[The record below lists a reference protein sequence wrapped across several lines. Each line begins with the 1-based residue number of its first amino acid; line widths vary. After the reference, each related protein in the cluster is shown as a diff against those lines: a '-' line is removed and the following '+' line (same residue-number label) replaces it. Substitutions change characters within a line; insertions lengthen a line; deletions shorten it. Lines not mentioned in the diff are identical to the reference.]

1 MRGNRIVSMKKVL
14 VTGSGGFIG
23 RHLIDAM
30 KNTDYEVFTLDVK
43 SKRFKDSSVVISTA
57 ELVPLFSRIRPDVV
71 VHLAAQ
77 VDVTESFVNPVR
89 DLQVNGIGTL
99 NVLNASQSADCANFV
114 YVASGGA
121 IYDSN
126 SPMPLTEKSPERPV
140 SPYGLSKRLG
150 EDYVRVLSAKAGT
163 SWTSLALSNC
173 YGQVEDHQR
182 GVIFQ
187 FWKALSEDRIPTIY
201 GRDVMRDFIHVSDVV
216 AAILKAIERPINTRV
231 NISSQTE
238 ISLLDLFN
246 KIADLMKSDIR
257 AVVLDSKI
265 GDVLRSCLS
274 NQKAEELLG
283 WKPLVSLDE
292 GLKLS
297 LPLTGVGKK

>member
-1 MRGNRIVSMKKVL
+1 MRGNRITGMKKVL
-14 VTGSGGFIG
+14 ITGAGGFIG
-23 RHLIDAM
+23 RHLVDALEA
-30 KNTDYEVFTLDVK
+30 TDYEVFTLDVK
-43 SKRFKDSSVVISTA
+43 SKGSKGLSFDISTGDLA
-57 ELVPLFSRIRPDVV
+57 PIFFRVKPDVV

-99 NVLNASQSADCANFV
+99 NVLNASHSAGCSNFI

-121 IYDSN
+121 IYDSD
-126 SPMPLTEKSPERPV
+126 SPMPLTEKSPERPI

-150 EDYVRVLSAKAGT
+150 EDYVRVLSAKAGI

-173 YGQVEDHQR
+173 YGQVQDHQR

-187 FWKALSEDRIPTIY
+187 FWRALSENRIPTIY

-216 AAILKAIERPINTRV
+216 AAILRAIENPINTRV

-238 ISLLDLFN
+238 ISLLELFN
-246 KIADLMKSDIR
+246 KIASLMKSDIR
-257 AVVLDSKI
+257 PVVLDAKI

-283 WKPLVSLDE
+283 WKPLVNLDE

-297 LPLTGVGKK
+297 LPLTGTGKK

>member
-1 MRGNRIVSMKKVL
+1 MRGNRITGMKKVL
-14 VTGSGGFIG
+14 ITGAGGFIG
-23 RHLIDAM
+23 RHLVNALDD
-30 KNTDYEVFTLDVK
+30 TDYEVFTLDLK
-43 SKRFKDSSVVISTA
+43 SAGSKGLSFDISTGDLA
-57 ELVPLFSRIRPDVV
+57 PIFSRVNPDVV

-77 VDVTESFVNPVR
+77 VDVTESFVDPVR
-89 DLQVNGIGTL
+89 DLEINGIGTL
-99 NVLNASQSADCANFV
+99 KVLSAAHSASSTNFV

-121 IYDSN
+121 IYDSD

-187 FWKALSEDRIPTIY
+187 FWKALTEGRTPTIY
-201 GRDVMRDFIHVSDVV
+201 GPEVTRDFIHVSDVV
-216 AAILKAIERPINTRV
+216 AAILKAIERPINARV

-257 AVVLDSKI
+257 PVVLDAKI

-283 WKPLVSLDE
+283 WKPLVNLDE

-297 LPLTGVGKK
+297 LPLTGTGKK